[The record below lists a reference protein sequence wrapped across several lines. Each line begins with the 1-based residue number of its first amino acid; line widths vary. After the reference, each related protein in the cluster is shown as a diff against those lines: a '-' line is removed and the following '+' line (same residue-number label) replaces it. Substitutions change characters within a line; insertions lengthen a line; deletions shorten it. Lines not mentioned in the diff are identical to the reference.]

1 MSIICKGLFGIK
13 IPYNGRCIFLLQ
25 QIAGVTIDTCTQT
38 WWIPVDKI
46 YQVADVLRP
55 FFPNIAERLLTSP
68 RFQEVRD
75 IIKQKQETIRKSS
88 IIKADIEIPKP
99 EGLDYKNYQYGGIS
113 FAYDLWKNKKHG
125 VLIGDDMGC
134 IAGDMEVTVR
144 KGGAT
149 KRISLETFFKRY
161 HKNPEGWYIRGLADG
176 EFKQLPVKNVLDK
189 GVKPVVQVT
198 VDNGRVL
205 VCTPDHELMTIDG
218 RWVEAKDA
226 MGERL
231 AMNGIHKCPICEG
244 TTNVITYP
252 HSKYYGYCKSCMYK
266 YLRKNGT
273 HSEDVFAYRH
283 RDGYYYL
290 RGGDMHLHPRYS
302 TSGLLEHIYVMEQW
316 LNRPL
321 EEGEEVHHINGDQ
334 TDNRPEN
341 LMITTRSEHHRMHH
355 KTKNFGKSYTH
366 HTGSKVIVVPEA
378 SKVVSV
384 EPVGEAHVYDVM
396 VDHPSHN
403 FVANHFTVHNCGKT
417 IQALGFLNKIRPDL
431 GRTPKT
437 LIICPASVKM
447 NWYREAKK
455 WIVPATST
463 IVIESGIPA
472 QAIKHHNICIINY
485 DILTKY
491 EKAIIPIDWDV
502 IVYDESHYMKNDK
515 AKRSRAGNI
524 FSKMSDF
531 VMLLTGT
538 PITNK
543 PIDLWHQLNIIDWD
557 MFKSRST
564 FVDRFC
570 GGAQGIG
577 ATNLD
582 ELQELLRSTYMVRR
596 MKDDVLTELPP
607 KVRQIVEVSRRG
619 FERVLEEES
628 KYLSIVKKYETQMDE
643 LEATRRIN
651 NMTEEEFKKEAARLR
666 SGKLG
671 DMGEI
676 ARIRHQTALAKV
688 PKVVDFVK
696 DVLENRNKVIVF
708 AHHRDVIEQIA
719 NEFKGESVVLYGG
732 MSTGEKDASVQA
744 FMKNPK
750 IRVFVASIVAAGVGL
765 TLTASDTVI
774 FAEESWNP
782 SDISQA
788 EDRAH
793 RIGQQNT
800 VFVYHLVVEG
810 SIDSYIMNKIISK
823 QEVIDQSINTVIE

>member
-144 KGGAT
+144 KGGNT

-218 RWVEAKDA
+218 RWVEAKDTVGKRMA
-226 MGERL
+226 FSERS
-231 AMNGIHKCPICEG
+231 A
-244 TTNVITYP
+244 
-252 HSKYYGYCKSCMYK
+252 
-266 YLRKNGT
+266 
-273 HSEDVFAYRH
+273 F
-283 RDGYYYL
+283 
-290 RGGDMHLHPRYS
+290 
-302 TSGLLEHIYVMEQW
+302 
-316 LNRPL
+316 NREP
-321 EEGEEVHHINGDQ
+321 
-334 TDNRPEN
+334 T
-341 LMITTRSEHHRMHH
+341 
-355 KTKNFGKSYTH
+355 
-366 HTGSKVIVVPEA
+366 A

-384 EPVGEAHVYDVM
+384 EPVGEAHVYDVT

-531 VMLLTGT
+531 VILLTGT

-557 MFKSRST
+557 MFKSRSA

-596 MKDDVLTELPP
+596 MKADVLAELPP

-696 DVLENRNKVIVF
+696 DVLENRDKVIVF

-810 SIDSYIMNKIISK
+810 SIDSYIMSKIISK
-823 QEVIDQSINTVIE
+823 QDVIEAAINTVIE

>member
-134 IAGDMEVTVR
+134 IAGNMEVTVR

-189 GVKPVVQVT
+189 GVKSVVQVT

-231 AMNGIHKCPICEG
+231 AMNGIHKCPICG
-244 TTNVITYP
+244 DTRDVITHP
-252 HSKYYGYCKSCMYK
+252 HSKYYGYCKSC
-266 YLRKNGT
+266 
-273 HSEDVFAYRH
+273 
-283 RDGYYYL
+283 
-290 RGGDMHLHPRYS
+290 
-302 TSGLLEHIYVMEQW
+302 
-316 LNRPL
+316 
-321 EEGEEVHHINGDQ
+321 
-334 TDNRPEN
+334 
-341 LMITTRSEHHRMHH
+341 
-355 KTKNFGKSYTH
+355 TH
-366 HTGSKVIVVPEA
+366 HTRSKVIVVPEA

-570 GGAQGIG
+570 GGAQGTG

-596 MKDDVLTELPP
+596 MKADVLAELPP

-628 KYLSIVKKYETQMDE
+628 KYLSIVKKYEAQMDE

-696 DVLENRNKVIVF
+696 DVLENRDKVIVF

-823 QEVIDQSINTVIE
+823 QDVIEAAINTVIE

>member
-125 VLIGDDMGC
+125 VLIGDDMG
-134 IAGDMEVTVR
+134 
-144 KGGAT
+144 
-149 KRISLETFFKRY
+149 L
-161 HKNPEGWYIRGLADG
+161 
-176 EFKQLPVKNVLDK
+176 
-189 GVKPVVQVT
+189 
-198 VDNGRVL
+198 
-205 VCTPDHELMTIDG
+205 
-218 RWVEAKDA
+218 
-226 MGERL
+226 
-231 AMNGIHKCPICEG
+231 
-244 TTNVITYP
+244 
-252 HSKYYGYCKSCMYK
+252 
-266 YLRKNGT
+266 
-273 HSEDVFAYRH
+273 
-283 RDGYYYL
+283 
-290 RGGDMHLHPRYS
+290 
-302 TSGLLEHIYVMEQW
+302 
-316 LNRPL
+316 
-321 EEGEEVHHINGDQ
+321 
-334 TDNRPEN
+334 
-341 LMITTRSEHHRMHH
+341 
-355 KTKNFGKSYTH
+355 
-366 HTGSKVIVVPEA
+366 
-378 SKVVSV
+378 
-384 EPVGEAHVYDVM
+384 
-396 VDHPSHN
+396 
-403 FVANHFTVHNCGKT
+403 GKT
-417 IQALGFLNKIRPDL
+417 IQALGFINKIRPDL
-431 GRTPKT
+431 GRTPKV
-437 LIICPASVKM
+437 LIICPASIKM

-531 VMLLTGT
+531 VVLLTGT

-696 DVLENRNKVIVF
+696 DVLENRDKVIVF